1 VTNYFIKVTWEIL
14 ATPITYAVVRRLK
27 RAEREDYYDIGTN
40 FTPFSLE
47 T

>member
-1 VTNYFIKVTWEIL
+1 VAWEVF
-14 ATPITYAVVRRLK
+14 ATPLTYAVVGHLK
-27 RAEREDYYDIGTN
+27 RSEREDYYDHDTN